1 MGGTYKAQ
9 KDWISA
15 LASILIILC
24 SHFQFSSGFGLP
36 QSPIRSSYLKL
47 CSRERVKRF
56 SYKIEYAAET
66 TTVEDLW
73 EGRLGGAGA
82 RVFFNRS
89 REKASAQ
96 TSKPKYD
103 NETPAMDDATT
114 ELSLESKPCRDY
126 GPAPSTLQRPKYFAP
141 VMNYSPQPKSVE
153 KIQQRSR
160 LGDVLSSFLEDV
172 TVEKENRSQPNLFD
186 DLKKQIFGKLQPTS
200 AYGRPVPRRP
210 VFYRTKIR
218 EDRPLGSA
226 NPSSFGSSAVERAKE
241 KSLGE
246 LASGVALKTV
256 EIATLLSKLFY
267 DGNKKTLEQPQKE
280 AGPSMSYLSVLSDL
294 DQATPARKLGPAPG
308 TPMRPKYFAPRINIP
323 PQAKV
328 EAPEILPESGPVP
341 GTVIRPKY
349 FATRVD
355 FPPQAKA
362 VPPRDL
368 GPAPGT
374 PLRPKYICT
383 RVNHAPRAKAELPR
397 NLGPSP
403 STLLRPKFFAPR
415 VNFPPLAKACPPRPL
430 GPAPGTP
437 IRPKYVSER
446 MSYPPQSKT
455 SDITIVKIGKT
466 KERFGLVL
474 KTIGDVITIVRVQ
487 DYAIDGVKEELHE
500 GDQII
505 SLNDKT
511 YRNDIDLINALKA
524 MSIGEEA
531 RFLIKPGEKTAQAVK
546 ERHLQALEASKLE
559 SVGMQI
565 FLLEEQILSIA
576 EKINLPPSKKDE
588 EQTLQVTKL
597 CHELMRIDQQINTS
611 TLNGKW
617 RMIFKETQAKRARVM
632 MQEQN
637 INMHEGSVEE
647 QTIYRVSQK
656 PALEIPILREG
667 SFEVKP
673 ENIETSYTGFGAE
686 RGTSECNKLV
696 YLSEKLRIIK
706 DLVDGG
712 YTIFERIPQ
721 L

>member
-15 LASILIILC
+15 LALILIILC

-226 NPSSFGSSAVERAKE
+226 NPSSFGSSAVER
-241 KSLGE
+241 
-246 LASGVALKTV
+246 
-256 EIATLLSKLFY
+256 
-267 DGNKKTLEQPQKE
+267 TLEQPQKE

-415 VNFPPLAKACPPRPL
+415 VNFPPQAKACPPRPL